1 MQIIL
6 LERIENLGALG
17 DTVTVKPGFARNYL
31 LPQGKA
37 LRATKQNITAFEAQ
51 KEAIAK
57 ANADKKAIA
66 EIISEKIADK
76 AVVIIR
82 SASDSG
88 QLYGSVTTRDIAAA
102 LSDLSGETITR
113 NNVIM
118 ETPIKAIGYF
128 TFKIALHPEVTAS
141 VHINVAQSEEEADL
155 QAERVARGESAVV
168 TAAEEDARIAA
179 EIAQQQAE
187 DMAKAAEQMLA
198 EDEIPTEAEMLA
210 EAETNTAT
218 PDS

>member
-17 DTVTVKPGFARNYL
+17 DMVTVKPGFARNYL

-37 LRATKQNITAFEAQ
+37 LRATKENIAVFEAQ
-51 KEAIAK
+51 KETIAK

-66 EIISEKIADK
+66 DIIGEKIADK

-82 SASDSG
+82 AASDSG
-88 QLYGSVTTRDIAAA
+88 QLYGSVTTRDIAVA
-102 LSDLSGETITR
+102 LSEMSGETLTR

-118 ETPIKAIGYF
+118 ENPIKTIGYF
-128 TFKIALHPEVTAS
+128 TFKIALHPEVT
-141 VHINVAQSEEEADL
+141 VEVQINVAQSEEEAEL
-155 QAERVARGESAVV
+155 QAQRVARGESAVV

-187 DMAKAAEQMLA
+187 EMAKVAEEILA
-198 EDEIPTEAEMLA
+198 EEYTEADTEIDTPNP
-210 EAETNTAT
+210 AETETDA
-218 PDS
+218 

>member
-1 MQIIL
+1 MTL
-6 LERIENLGALG
+6 YSWNA
-17 DTVTVKPGFARNYL
+17 
-31 LPQGKA
+31 
-37 LRATKQNITAFEAQ
+37 ATSATNFWETQ

-66 EIISEKIADK
+66 EIVGEKIANK

-88 QLYGSVTTRDIAAA
+88 QLYGSVTTRDIASA
-102 LSDLSGETITR
+102 LSDMSGETITR
-113 NNVIM
+113 NNVVM
-118 ETPIKAIGYF
+118 ETPIKTIGYF
-128 TFKIALHPEVTAS
+128 TFKIALHPEIS
-141 VHINVAQSEEEADL
+141 VEVQINVAQSEEEAEL

-187 DMAKAAEQMLA
+187 EMAKVAE
-198 EDEIPTEAEMLA
+198 EILEEEAES
-210 EAETNTAT
+210 ESQTEE
-218 PDS
+218 DS